1 MVGKV
6 HGDFPANFSGEI
18 PAKSFEEI
26 FYTNIV
32 EDEEGYATMRLS
44 CGGGG
49 GNIFRR
55 AFRRLSGDTE
65 KWVTSKFYYSVH
77 RNARLN
83 TIVHHLCHLES

>member
-1 MVGKV
+1 MVSKV

-18 PAKSFEEI
+18 PAKCFEEM

-32 EDEEGYATMRLS
+32 EDGEDYATMGLS
-44 CGGGG
+44 CGGEG

-65 KWVTSKFYYSVH
+65 KWVTSKFYYSVY
-77 RNARLN
+77 RNACLN
-83 TIVHHLCHLES
+83 TLVYYLHC

>member
-1 MVGKV
+1 MVSKV

-18 PAKSFEEI
+18 PAKCFEEM

-32 EDEEGYATMRLS
+32 EDGEGYETTGLS
-44 CGGGG
+44 CGVG

-65 KWVTSKFYYSVH
+65 KWVTSKFY
-77 RNARLN
+77 
-83 TIVHHLCHLES
+83 